1 MCCVCVLHSR
11 KFSIY
16 TDRKSFS
23 VASDYVETDQS
34 LCVCGLSVCAVQRIR
49 CVCVCVLAQRVC
61 VESSAVVLIVSV
73 EMPWRMS
80 TTVLAMSKEPHCL
93 VVRL

>member
-1 MCCVCVLHSR
+1 MQ
-11 KFSIY
+11 FN
-16 TDRKSFS
+16 
-23 VASDYVETDQS
+23 
-34 LCVCGLSVCAVQRIR
+34 GLGVG
-49 CVCVCVLAQRVC
+49 VCVLAQRVC